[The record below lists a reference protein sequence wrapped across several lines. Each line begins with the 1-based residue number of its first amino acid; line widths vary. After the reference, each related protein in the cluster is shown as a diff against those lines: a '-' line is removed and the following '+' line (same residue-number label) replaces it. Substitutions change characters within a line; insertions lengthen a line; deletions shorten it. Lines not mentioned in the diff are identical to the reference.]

1 MATSDKLPTFE
12 QIWGAPEPTT
22 IKVAPWIA
30 RLIEEQLAKPARKPR
45 KARTAKRTRKPTKGS
60 KRK

>member
-12 QIWGAPEPTT
+12 QIWGAPAPTF
-22 IKVAPWIA
+22 IKASRA
-30 RLIEEQLAKPARKPR
+30 TLELIRAELAKPKPR
-45 KARTAKRTRKPTKGS
+45 KARTAKRIRKSAKGS